1 MPCIITY
8 FIMCLTMKGS
18 EHFELMQ
25 VFETDQVFT
34 FYRNDSNKTLLL
46 IKLSVQS
53 ISLLSLVLV
62 VNNLESLRSHYA
74 YML

>member
-1 MPCIITY
+1 
-8 FIMCLTMKGS
+8 MKGS

>member
-1 MPCIITY
+1 MS
-8 FIMCLTMKGS
+8 LTMKGS
-18 EHFELMQ
+18 EHLELMQ

-34 FYRNDSNKTLLL
+34 FFYRNDSNKTLLL

>member
-1 MPCIITY
+1 
-8 FIMCLTMKGS
+8 MKGS
-18 EHFELMQ
+18 EHLELMQ

-34 FYRNDSNKTLLL
+34 FFYRNDSNKTLLL

-53 ISLLSLVLV
+53 ISLLPLVLV

>member
-1 MPCIITY
+1 M
-8 FIMCLTMKGS
+8 FLTMKGS
-18 EHFELMQ
+18 EHLELMQ